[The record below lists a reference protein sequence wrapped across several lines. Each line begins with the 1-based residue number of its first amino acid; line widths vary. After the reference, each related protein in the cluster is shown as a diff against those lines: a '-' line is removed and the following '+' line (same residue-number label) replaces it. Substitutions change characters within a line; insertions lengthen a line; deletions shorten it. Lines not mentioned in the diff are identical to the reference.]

1 MKMIYVSFQVKA
13 AVAAYELL
21 QRISNF
27 DVSVVMMFGFQFHLI
42 SGVMLGLELIG
53 PDDAEFDEP
62 FKFGIV
68 VDLLIVRFIFIAY

>member
-1 MKMIYVSFQVKA
+1 
-13 AVAAYELL
+13 
-21 QRISNF
+21 
-27 DVSVVMMFGFQFHLI
+27 MMFGFQFHLI

-68 VDLLIVRFIFIAY
+68 VDLLIFRVIFLMF